1 MSIKRKDIWV
11 FQFST
16 GCHSTTFR
24 GKVPFRLRS
33 TGSLH
38 VATPSEDWGLSGEG
52 RFDIPHID
60 THTHT
65 HKFPSFLPASRRSL
79 PLWSERWKDD
89 KSANSPS
96 HTTSLDFLGKS
107 KSRKILRHLIHD
119 MNKLYFRQSSS
130 GDGARSQ
137 NPTRKHVTNVT
148 TWNFPHGSS
157 QKENLKSCGV
167 SFLCKERNFS
177 ASECLAVRYFFS
189 KSAAEFQLLHWTLHF
204 TCLPTNWFSS
214 NECLVANFNQLVW
227 RVLWVALGGNWIGL
241 FVGLVEV
248 EFLIIIFDLL
258 CARTLW
264 KFSISFSVLTLNC
277 ITMVLLVAFC
287 LFYEKLHIS

>member
-177 ASECLAVRYFFS
+177 ASECLAVRYFLKISGRISIITLNVTFHLFADELVFI
-189 KSAAEFQLLHWTLHF
+189 KRMFGGKFQSACVT
-204 TCLPTNWFSS
+204 
-214 NECLVANFNQLVW
+214 
-227 RVLWVALGGNWIGL
+227 RALGGSGRKLNW
-241 FVGLVEV
+241 FVCWFGRNR
-248 EFLIIIFDLL
+248 FFDYYIWSSL
-258 CARTLW
+258 C
-264 KFSISFSVLTLNC
+264 
-277 ITMVLLVAFC
+277 
-287 LFYEKLHIS
+287 